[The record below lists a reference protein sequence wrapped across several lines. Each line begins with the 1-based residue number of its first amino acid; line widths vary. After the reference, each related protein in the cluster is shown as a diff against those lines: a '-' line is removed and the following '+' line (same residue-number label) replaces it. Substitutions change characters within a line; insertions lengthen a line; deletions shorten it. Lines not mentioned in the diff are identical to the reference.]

1 VRGVLRTIHFITGN
15 PEVGQTIQFHWLSK
29 SAKIPYTLTH
39 CHLGANRQA
48 KQAWQQT
55 WGTKKAAI
63 DMKRKSSSIP
73 YENPLLGRDET
84 TLIFDLSEEIQQ
96 SNEKEEKERDQINGM
111 RGVR

>member
-1 VRGVLRTIHFITGN
+1 
-15 PEVGQTIQFHWLSK
+15 
-29 SAKIPYTLTH
+29 
-39 CHLGANRQA
+39 
-48 KQAWQQT
+48 
-55 WGTKKAAI
+55 
-63 DMKRKSSSIP
+63 MKRKSSSIP